1 MSHWQATFTSVTG
14 QVMSLGLEAPDE
26 TSAFQRALAKVPF
39 TPDTFS
45 LTEIRPLCAEH
56 RVRHHCQPVPG
67 KLRVYLEFLFEPLPV
82 KLLASN
88 ME

>member
-14 QVMSLGLEAPDE
+14 QVMTLGLEASSE

-56 RVRHHCQPVPG
+56 RVRHDCPHHG
-67 KLRVYLEFLFEPLPV
+67 GL
-82 KLLASN
+82 
-88 ME
+88 